1 MKVTITG
8 ASGFIGQKLARRL
21 LDSNALV
28 ASDGSRKPVTE
39 LTLLDVVEAPEA
51 LTSDARVRSLAG
63 DITDEALLAEAIP
76 GDTDSVF
83 HLAAIVS
90 AGAEE
95 DFDLGMA
102 VNLDAT
108 RTILEILRAAD
119 GVPKMVF
126 ASSCAAFGGDLPHI
140 VEDMTATTPQTSY
153 GTQKAIGELLV
164 SDYSRKGFVDGR
176 SLRFPTVVVRP
187 GKPNKA
193 ASTFA
198 SSIFREPLQGQ
209 RAVCPVAGDAK
220 MWLASPRSIIENSV
234 HAHNLAGDAWG
245 ASRTVSLP
253 GFSISV
259 AEMAKALENVAG
271 PAVAG
276 RIDWAPDPFI
286 EKIVRGWPPAFN
298 TKKAQALGFVQDEG
312 MESVI
317 RAFIEDELGGKIAA

>member
-1 MKVTITG
+1 MKITITG
-8 ASGFIGQKLARRL
+8 ATGFIGQKLARRL
-21 LDSNALV
+21 LDSNAIV
-28 ASDGSRKPVTE
+28 AADGSRQSITE
-39 LTLLDVVEAPEA
+39 LTLLDTVSAPA
-51 LTSDARVRSLAG
+51 TLTDDSRVRSLSG
-63 DITDEALLAEAIP
+63 DITDSALLAEAIP

-95 DFDLGMA
+95 DFELGMA

-108 RTILEILRAAD
+108 RNILEILRQAD
-119 GVPKMVF
+119 GTPKMVF
-126 ASSCAAFGGDLPHI
+126 ASSCAAFGGDLPNI
-140 VEDMTATTPQTSY
+140 VEDMTATTPTTSY

-164 SDYSRKGFVDGR
+164 SDYSRRGFVDGR

-209 RAVCPVAGDAK
+209 RAVCPVAPDAK
-220 MWLASPRSIIENSV
+220 MWLASPRSIVENTL
-234 HAHNLAGDAWG
+234 HAHNLAASAWG

-253 GFSISV
+253 GFSLTV

-276 RIDWAPDPFI
+276 RIDWEPDPFI

-298 TKKAQALGFVQDEG
+298 TKKAAALGFTQDEG
-312 MESVI
+312 MEAVI
-317 RAFIEDELGGKIAA
+317 RAFIEDELNGKIAA

>member
-8 ASGFIGQKLARRL
+8 ATGFIGQKLARRL

-28 ASDGSRKPVTE
+28 AADGSRQSITK
-39 LTLLDVVEAPEA
+39 LTLLDTVPAPAA
-51 LTSDARVRSLAG
+51 LTDDSRVRSLSG
-63 DITDEALLAEAIP
+63 DITDGALLAEAIP

-95 DFDLGMA
+95 DFELGMA

-108 RTILEILRAAD
+108 RNILEILRQAD
-119 GVPKMVF
+119 GTPKMVF
-126 ASSCAAFGGDLPHI
+126 ASSCAAFGGDLPNI
-140 VEDMTATTPQTSY
+140 VEDMTATTPTTSY

-164 SDYSRKGFVDGR
+164 SDYSRRGFVDGR

-209 RAVCPVAGDAK
+209 RAVCPVAPDAK
-220 MWLASPRSIIENSV
+220 MWLASPRSIVENTL
-234 HAHNLAGDAWG
+234 HAHNLAASAWG

-253 GFSISV
+253 GFSLTV

-276 RIDWAPDPFI
+276 RIDWEPDPFI

-298 TKKAQALGFVQDEG
+298 TKKAAALGFTQDEG
-312 MESVI
+312 MEAVI
-317 RAFIEDELGGKIAA
+317 RAFIEDELNGKIAA

>member
-8 ASGFIGQKLARRL
+8 ATGFIGQKLARRL
-21 LDSNALV
+21 LDSNAIV
-28 ASDGSRKPVTE
+28 AADGSRQSITE
-39 LTLLDVVEAPEA
+39 LTLLDTVPAPAA
-51 LTSDARVRSLAG
+51 LTDDSRVRSLSG
-63 DITDEALLAEAIP
+63 DITDSALLAEAIP

-95 DFDLGMA
+95 DFELGMA

-108 RTILEILRAAD
+108 RNILEILRQAD
-119 GVPKMVF
+119 GTPKMVF
-126 ASSCAAFGGDLPHI
+126 ASSCAAFGGDLPNI
-140 VEDMTATTPQTSY
+140 VEDMTATTPTTSY

-164 SDYSRKGFVDGR
+164 SDYSRRGFVDGR

-209 RAVCPVAGDAK
+209 RAVCPVAPDAK
-220 MWLASPRSIIENSV
+220 MWLASPRSIVENTL
-234 HAHNLAGDAWG
+234 HAHNLAANAWG

-253 GFSISV
+253 GFSLTV

-276 RIDWAPDPFI
+276 RIDWEPDPFI

-298 TKKAQALGFVQDEG
+298 TKKAAALGFTQDEG
-312 MESVI
+312 MEAVI
-317 RAFIEDELGGKIAA
+317 RAFIEDELNGKIAA

>member
-8 ASGFIGQKLARRL
+8 ATGFIGQKLARRL
-21 LDSNALV
+21 LDSNAIV
-28 ASDGSRKPVTE
+28 AADGSRQSITE
-39 LTLLDVVEAPEA
+39 LTLLDTVPAPDA
-51 LTSDARVRSLAG
+51 LTDDSRVRSLSG
-63 DITDEALLAEAIP
+63 DITDSALLAEAIP

-95 DFDLGMA
+95 DFELGMA

-108 RTILEILRAAD
+108 RNILEILRQAD
-119 GVPKMVF
+119 GTPKMIF
-126 ASSCAAFGGDLPHI
+126 ASSCAAFGGDLPNI
-140 VEDMTATTPQTSY
+140 VEDMTATTPTTSY

-164 SDYSRKGFVDGR
+164 SDYSRRGFVDGR

-209 RAVCPVAGDAK
+209 RAVCPVAPDAK
-220 MWLASPRSIIENSV
+220 MWLASPRSIVENTL
-234 HAHNLAGDAWG
+234 HAHNLAANAWG

-253 GFSISV
+253 GFSLTV

-276 RIDWAPDPFI
+276 RIDWEPDPFI

-298 TKKAQALGFVQDEG
+298 TKKAAALGFTQDEG
-312 MESVI
+312 MEAVI
-317 RAFIEDELGGKIAA
+317 RAFIEDELNGKIAA